1 MELLHSSEHPE
12 SSTGTI
18 CRQSSA
24 AKLALLLIVAAIPCG
39 LTVAWWAGHFP
50 TLLFVPIGGLMALIV
65 PLLIGDWRATLEP
78 TNWILRIG
86 DRHLLLNLRTYSNR
100 RFEDALTVVRIEY
113 PEIDAVRK
121 HVAKH
126 AAPGSD
132 NEERW
137 SEKSLDL
144 VFKTAVPKEVVAA
157 LREENRRKNP
167 GRRFLGITVSG
178 GEKRSPVTIPAANVL
193 RVSWTG
199 KHSWVTPRLGRV
211 LSMLDGFVAVGEE
224 TREDQTD
231 WRTMSDLQFDELV
244 LDMVQRGD
252 RMTAGK
258 LLQERRG
265 YSLTQAKQ
273 FVDELA
279 SCA

>member
-1 MELLHSSEHPE
+1 MKLLHSSECSEPLA
-12 SSTGTI
+12 GTV

-24 AKLALLLIVAAIPCG
+24 AKFALLSIFAAIPCG
-39 LTVAWWAGHFP
+39 MTFAWWAGHLP

-65 PLLIGDWRATLEP
+65 PLLVGDWRATLKP
-78 TNWILRIG
+78 TNWILQIG

-144 VFKTAVPKEVVAA
+144 VFKSAVPEEVVAA
-157 LREENRRKNP
+157 LRDENWRKNP
-167 GRRFLGITVSG
+167 GRRFLGITISG
-178 GEKRSPVTIPAANVL
+178 GEKRSPVTIPAVNVL
-193 RVSWTG
+193 RVSWSG
-199 KHSWVTPRLGRV
+199 KHAWATPRLGRV
-211 LSMLDGFVAVGEE
+211 LSMLDGYVSVDEAIHEN
-224 TREDQTD
+224 QTD
-231 WRTMSDLQFDELV
+231 WRTMSDSQFDKLV
-244 LDMVQRGD
+244 LNMVQRGD
-252 RMTAGK
+252 QMTVAK

-265 YSLTQAKQ
+265 YSLTEATR
-273 FVDELA
+273 FVDELQA
-279 SCA
+279 RV